1 MIALKLDCAIIF
13 DMNSKHTKTLEII
26 LIDPV
31 NGNIEWSRIESLLVA
46 IGCQVIEGSGSSV
59 TFEKDGKKATF
70 HRPHPQKEALKY
82 RVKAVREF
90 LMKLGV
96 AP

>member
-1 MIALKLDCAIIF
+1 
-13 DMNSKHTKTLEII
+13 MNSKHTKTLDII
-26 LIDPV
+26 FNDPV

-46 IGCQVIEGSGSSV
+46 IGCQIIEGSGSSV
-59 TFEKDGKKATF
+59 TFEKDGKKAYF

-90 LMKLGV
+90 LIKLGV
-96 AP
+96 TP

>member
-1 MIALKLDCAIIF
+1 
-13 DMNSKHTKTLEII
+13 MNSKHTKTLEIVFT
-26 LIDPV
+26 DPV
-31 NGNIEWSRIESLLVA
+31 NGNIEWSRLESLLVA

-59 TFEKDGKKATF
+59 TFEKDGKKAYF

-82 RVKAVREF
+82 RVKDIREF
-90 LMKLGV
+90 LTKLGV

>member
-1 MIALKLDCAIIF
+1 MTAFFLFCAII
-13 DMNSKHTKTLEII
+13 DHMNSKHTKTLDII
-26 LIDPV
+26 FNDPV

-46 IGCQVIEGSGSSV
+46 IGCQIIEGSGSSV
-59 TFEKDGKKATF
+59 TFEKDGKKAYF

-90 LMKLGV
+90 LIKLGV
-96 AP
+96 TP

>member
-1 MIALKLDCAIIF
+1 
-13 DMNSKHTKTLEII
+13 MNSKHQKTIDSI
-26 LIDPV
+26 FNDPV

-59 TFEKDGKKATF
+59 TFEKDGKKAYF

-90 LMKLGV
+90 LIKLGV
-96 AP
+96 TL

>member
-1 MIALKLDCAIIF
+1 MIALILVCAIIIA
-13 DMNSKHTKTLEII
+13 MNSKHTKTLEIVFT
-26 LIDPV
+26 DPA
-31 NGNIEWSRIESLLVA
+31 NGNIEWSRLESLLVA

-59 TFEKDGKKATF
+59 TFEKDGKKAYF

-82 RVKAVREF
+82 RVKDIREF
-90 LMKLGV
+90 LTKLGV